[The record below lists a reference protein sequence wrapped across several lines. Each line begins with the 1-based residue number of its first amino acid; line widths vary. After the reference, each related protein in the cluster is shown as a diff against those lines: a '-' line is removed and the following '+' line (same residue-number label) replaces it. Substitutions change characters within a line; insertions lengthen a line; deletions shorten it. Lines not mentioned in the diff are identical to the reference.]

1 MKSFLSYSIR
11 IQLQIIFL
19 LSLVPALGIILYDGL
34 ERRNH
39 EITETRQET
48 TALID
53 VIAAEQEA
61 IAASTR
67 QLLLALSALPQVRSR
82 DAAACSKLF
91 AELIQQNPQYVSIIG
106 FDTQGNVF
114 ALSMPFSRP
123 LDAGNRK
130 YFRDAVQTRKFSVG
144 EYVISKTTSKPVI
157 HFSYPVLNEA
167 GTLQAVLAV
176 SVDLSYIRQ
185 SSIWSDM
192 PKAST
197 ITLLDHRGIILHRV
211 PDHETYAGKPE
222 NPDIF
227 RMLSGANNE
236 GTYTAVG
243 LDGVSKLYAYR
254 QVSLEEGSTPY
265 LYVRAGIPE
274 ERAFSEARFILK
286 RNLGLFALAAL
297 LGSAAAWFLG
307 NKVIADRIQSLVSS
321 TKRLGSGNLEA
332 KIPHADIG
340 GELGE
345 LAQAFDEMRSE
356 LAMREAERK
365 KDEETIQ
372 RANQVLREILEK
384 SPFGIY
390 VVNHLGTIEYAN
402 EAMKEISGDSN
413 REIVGINLA
422 EFAPYKKAGISDLI
436 HGALAG
442 KPFYIGPVEYTSF
455 FAHKTTIRNFTGIP
469 FEEDGVK
476 KVIVFVEDITDQT
489 RTEEEKRSL
498 QHQLLQA
505 QKMESLG
512 RLAGGIAHDFNNI
525 LSAIIGY
532 SELAL
537 MKLPEDSP
545 LRSQLNIIKEAGQR
559 AAGLTYQLLAF
570 GRKQILEIKPV
581 NVNEVI
587 ESMFRMLSRLIGED
601 ITLEI
606 RPKKHLHNVM
616 ADRGQL
622 EQIVMNLVVNAR
634 DAMPQGGTLVIETN
648 ELEYEVSYRAMRP
661 GTYVTFS
668 VRDTGLGMTKEVQER
683 IFEPF
688 FTTKELGKGTG
699 LGLATV
705 YGIVKQHDGYIYVS
719 SELGKGSS
727 FTVYLPATKKALDGF
742 PVISNE
748 PLPRGMETILIV
760 DDDSA
765 VRTLIVDTLSSLG
778 YRTLHADSGQAALHI
793 GESHQRPIHLL
804 LTDVIMPKMNGKELA
819 GRFRLLHP
827 ETRTLFISGY
837 TDDKL
842 ATQGILE
849 QEGHFLQKPVS
860 LSTLAHKLRKI
871 LG

>member
-1 MKSFLSYSIR
+1 MKSFFSFPIR
-11 IQLQIIFL
+11 VQLQIIFF
-19 LSLVPALGIILYDGL
+19 LSLLPALGIIVGDGFEL
-34 ERRNH
+34 RKHELAKIRNH
-39 EITETRQET
+39 TENVVNALAAQQEK
-48 TALID
+48 I
-53 VIAAEQEA
+53 V
-61 IAASTR
+61 ASAK
-67 QLLLALSALPQVRSR
+67 QMLLTLSTLPQIRSH
-82 DAAACSKLF
+82 DSAYCNKLF
-91 AELIQQNPQYVSIIG
+91 ANLLKQNPQYVSIIG
-106 FDTQGNVF
+106 VDPQGNMF
-114 ALSMPFSRP
+114 ALSMPFSGP
-123 LDAGNRK
+123 LHARDRR
-130 YFRDAVQTRKFSVG
+130 YFRDAVRTKNFSVG
-144 EYVISKTTSKPVI
+144 EYAISKTTRKPVL
-157 HFSYPVLNEA
+157 HFSYPVLDEA
-167 GTLQAVLAV
+167 GTVQAVIAV
-176 SVDLSYIRQ
+176 SIDLSYIQ
-185 SSIWSDM
+185 HSSIQSGM
-192 PKAST
+192 PHGST
-197 ITLLDHRGIILHRV
+197 IVLLDHKGTILHRF
-211 PDHETYAGKPE
+211 PDHETFVGKTE
-222 NPDIF
+222 NPEVF
-227 RMLSGANNE
+227 RILSGE
-236 GTYTAVG
+236 QRGGTYSAEG
-243 LDGVSKLYAYR
+243 LDGIRRLYTYR
-254 QVSLEEGSTPY
+254 QIGLEKDSSAY
-265 LYVRAGIPE
+265 LIIRAGIPE
-274 ERAFSEARFILK
+274 EQALSPARFIFM
-286 RNLGLFALAAL
+286 RNVVLFALAAL

-422 EFAPYKKAGISDLI
+422 EFAPYKKSGISDLI

-442 KPFYIGPVEYTSF
+442 KPFFIGPVEYTSF

-587 ESMFRMLSRLIGED
+587 ESMSRMLSRLIGED

-648 ELEYEVSYRAMRP
+648 ELEYEVSYREMKP

-668 VRDTGLGMTKEVQER
+668 VHDTGLGMTKEVQER

-719 SELGKGSS
+719 SERAKGSS
-727 FTVYLPATKKALDGF
+727 FTVYLPATTKALEGF

-748 PLPRGMETILIV
+748 PLPRGTETILIV

-793 GESHQRPIHLL
+793 GESHQGPIHVL

-819 GRFRLLHP
+819 DRFRLLHP
-827 ETRTLFISGY
+827 EIRTLFISGY

-849 QEGHFLQKPVS
+849 REGYFLQKPIS
-860 LSTLAHKLRKI
+860 LSTLAHRVREI
-871 LG
+871 LE